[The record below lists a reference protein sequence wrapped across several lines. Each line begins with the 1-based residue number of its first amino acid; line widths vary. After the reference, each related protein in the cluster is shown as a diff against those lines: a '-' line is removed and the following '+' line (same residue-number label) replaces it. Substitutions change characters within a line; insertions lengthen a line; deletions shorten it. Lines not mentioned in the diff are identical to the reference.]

1 MANDFFSDA
10 TRIAAGTKRIVNGEV
25 QDQRRGGVR
34 RLRSYRCGV
43 ILAVFFIKSRR
54 GFAGFHKM
62 AKNLIKL
69 FRIGYNDQHPHGRT
83 TATTDHRIDFHTLW
97 PIRRAHVA
105 LVALRSAEQTEQSE
119 L

>member
-83 TATTDHRIDFHTLW
+83 TATTDHRIDFIHFG
-97 PIRRAHVA
+97 
-105 LVALRSAEQTEQSE
+105 RSGVPM
-119 L
+119 